1 MKTFDIKNILVPTDF
16 SETAENA
23 VRQAVQIAKTNKAEI
38 TLLHIVTPLDIT
50 YQKQKPSDKFDHH
63 SLYNKVVKAA
73 ENELKRIAKE
83 ITEKNSIKVKCI
95 VKVELVIEEVIC
107 TIAEE
112 EKADL
117 IVMGTHG
124 SAGVREFFAGKNTYL
139 VVHHAE
145 CPVLTIPKK
154 TSKQGL
160 KNIILPIRLE
170 SNSRQKVDY
179 AVQIARLFD
188 STIFI
193 TGYTDDTGKSKQNKV
208 KQYVA
213 QVEDYLSK
221 LNIKHTSTSIF
232 SENFT
237 KEILEY
243 AKKNKADLI
252 VVMKKHDFSLNQL
265 VKGTYSEQF
274 VNHSEIPILSVP
286 VYSNPDMIENFSLLV
301 GDVPF

>member
-1 MKTFDIKNILVPTDF
+1 
-16 SETAENA
+16 
-23 VRQAVQIAKTNKAEI
+23 
-38 TLLHIVTPLDIT
+38 
-50 YQKQKPSDKFDHH
+50 
-63 SLYNKVVKAA
+63 LYNKVVKAA

-188 STIFI
+188 STIFV
-193 TGYTDDTGKSKQNKV
+193 TGYTDDTSKSKRNKV

-221 LNIKHTSTSIF
+221 LNIKHISASIY

-237 KEILEY
+237 KEILDY

-286 VYSNPDMIENFSLLV
+286 IYSNPEMIENFSLLV
-301 GDVPF
+301 GDMPY

>member
-1 MKTFDIKNILVPTDF
+1 MKTFNIKTILVPTDF
-16 SETAENA
+16 SETAGNA
-23 VRQAVQIAKTNKAEI
+23 LRQAIQIAKMNKAEI
-38 TLLHIVTPLDIT
+38 TLLHIVTPFDIT

-73 ENELKRIAKE
+73 ENELKKIAKE
-83 ITEKNSIKVKCI
+83 ITEKNSIKVECI
-95 VKVELVIEEVIC
+95 VKVELVIEDVIC
-107 TIAEE
+107 NVAEK
-112 EKADL
+112 EKTDL

-124 SAGVREFFAGKNTYL
+124 TAGAREFFAGKNTYL

-145 CPVLTIPKK
+145 CPVLTIPKR

-188 STIFI
+188 STVFI
-193 TGYTDDTGKSKQNKV
+193 TGYTDDTNKSKQNKV

-213 QVEDYLSK
+213 QVENYLSA
-221 LNIKHTSTSIF
+221 LGIKNKSTSIF

-237 KEILEY
+237 KETLDY

-274 VNHSEIPILSVP
+274 VNHSEIPVLSVP

-301 GDVPF
+301 GDVPY

>member
-1 MKTFDIKNILVPTDF
+1 MKTFDIKKILVPTDF
-16 SETAENA
+16 SETAGNA
-23 VRQAVQIAKTNKAEI
+23 LRQAVQIAKMNKAEI
-38 TLLHIVTPLDIT
+38 TLLHIVTPFDIT
-50 YQKQKPSDKFDHH
+50 YQRQKPSDKYDHKF
-63 SLYNKVVKAA
+63 LYNKVVKTA
-73 ENELKRIAKE
+73 ETKLEQMAKE
-83 ITEKNSIKVKCI
+83 IKEKKSIKVECI
-95 VKVELVIEEVIC
+95 VRVELVIEDIIC
-107 TIAEE
+107 NIAEK
-112 EKADL
+112 EKVDL

-124 SAGVREFFAGKNTYL
+124 TAGAREFFAGKNTYL
-139 VVHHAE
+139 VVHQAE

-154 TSKQGL
+154 TSKQGF

-170 SNSRQKVDY
+170 SSSRQKVDY

-193 TGYTDDTGKSKQNKV
+193 TGYTDDTNKSKQNKV

-213 QVEDYLSK
+213 QVENYLSA
-221 LNIKHTSTSIF
+221 LNIKHKSTSIF

-237 KEILEY
+237 KETLDY
-243 AKKNKADLI
+243 AKKHKADLI

-286 VYSNPDMIENFSLLV
+286 VYSNLDMIENFSLLD
-301 GDVPF
+301 GDIPY